1 MTSKSDLPIYLLSC
15 LLGICAG
22 ALLVS
27 LGDFLLMS
35 LFVLAS
41 TFVVDVIRPHRPWR
55 WMLAVAVC
63 VPLLE
68 LAAYLFLGR
77 RFYRVQI
84 WESGLGFV
92 TGAVGAYAGTF
103 ARKAINEL
111 FPALPRKEQNS

>member
-1 MTSKSDLPIYLLSC
+1 MSKSDLHIYVLAFF
-15 LLGICAG
+15 LGLGAG
-22 ALLVS
+22 AVHVW

-41 TFVVDVIRPHRPWR
+41 TFVLGFIRPHRPWR
-55 WMLAVAVC
+55 WMLVVAFC

-68 LAAYLFLGR
+68 LAAYLLLHR

-92 TGAVGAYAGTF
+92 TGTVGAYAGTF
-103 ARKAINEL
+103 ARKAANEL
-111 FPALPRKEQNS
+111 FPAGQRNQPNA